1 MKICIRSLFN
11 WLLVL
16 AIFIF
21 ATAIL
26 TAPRRE
32 GMENESATDIMATN
46 ESVTKESEMF
56 AYFSHLPFTNAWSQ
70 EIIEGVK
77 KKMKEKDPSISDPA
91 LNASIKMYQ
100 KWASE
105 KEAKAYSLLGA
116 WPLNKFTM
124 INVKRFVNQSGIP
137 EDKKADAEKKYLTMM
152 SEQPNAI
159 ALFDRRFLPILFG
172 VKDPKDLK
180 AQAGFYFKTSGDGD
194 GVPVSPGVTFKCK
207 GPKAVYKNKDGDV
220 ETEVT
225 DFNELTKM
233 TWFKFLKSPCDPCN
247 PNSGCAF
254 SVNDEVLPAYSAF
267 WGVSATSGKAP
278 NAEVD
283 EPNMEEGKL
292 KVCLMKANKKII
304 DMGGEPETCD

>member
-1 MKICIRSLFN
+1 MKVSIQSIFK

-21 ATAIL
+21 AAAIL
-26 TAPRRE
+26 TAPSRE
-32 GMENESATDIMATN
+32 GLENESTSDIMATDD
-46 ESVTKESEMF
+46 SVTKQSEMF
-56 AYFSHLPFTNAWSQ
+56 TYFKHLPLTNSWP
-70 EIIEGVK
+70 EDVIEGVK
-77 KKMKEKDPSISDPA
+77 KKLKEKNPNISDPA
-91 LNASIKMYQ
+91 LDASIKMYQ
-100 KWASE
+100 KWATE
-105 KEAKAYSLLGA
+105 QEAKAYSLLGA

-124 INVKRFVNQSGIP
+124 MNVKLFVSQSSIP
-137 EDKKADAEKKYLTMM
+137 EDKKVDAEKKYLTMM

-159 ALFDRRFLPILFG
+159 ALFDKRFLPILFG

-180 AQAGFYFKTSGDGD
+180 AQAGFYFKTTGDGE

-207 GPKAVYKNKDGDV
+207 GPKAVYKNKDGDT

-233 TWFKFLKSPCDPCN
+233 TWFKFMNSPCDPCN

-254 SVNDEVLPAYSAF
+254 SVNDEVLPAYGAF
-267 WGVSATSGKAP
+267 WGVSSSSGKAG
-278 NAEVD
+278 ASEVGA
-283 EPNMEEGKL
+283 PNMEEGKL
-292 KVCLMKANKKII
+292 KTCLMKANKKII